1 VVATFAIVT
10 LIGGVGDEHHSIERY
25 QGLAR
30 RQPWLGGALA
40 ILLLSQLGAP
50 LTTGFY
56 AKFAVLASVVDAGG
70 GALALIALIS
80 AAIAAF
86 FYLRW
91 AMALYSNDHLDAA
104 RVRVPLATGL
114 VIGFGVAVTIVF
126 GVWPGPLA
134 TLAQHATVLFTP

>member
-1 VVATFAIVT
+1 
-10 LIGGVGDEHHSIERY
+10 
-25 QGLAR
+25 
-30 RQPWLGGALA
+30 
-40 ILLLSQLGAP
+40 
-50 LTTGFY
+50 
-56 AKFAVLASVVDAGG
+56 VDAGG